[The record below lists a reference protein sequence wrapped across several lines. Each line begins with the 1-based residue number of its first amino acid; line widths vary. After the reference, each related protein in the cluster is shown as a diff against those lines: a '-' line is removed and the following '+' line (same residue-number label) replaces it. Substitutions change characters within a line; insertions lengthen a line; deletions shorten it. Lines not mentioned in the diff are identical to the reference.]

1 MKRRYKKKIRAF
13 MNCSQGP
20 LIGTRDSFALSVL
33 YDNFS
38 ALNSCDLQTELQ
50 SSIFSPRCPF
60 SRKHQD
66 MKNKTY
72 IAFLHLLRTIFMQ
85 LLANLVSSASP
96 KYFWF
101 CGQWATKNFAFR
113 SERRHKQK
121 NLLVVWV
128 LPFVGSLLCSIY
140 NNISLLLN

>member
-1 MKRRYKKKIRAF
+1 

-20 LIGTRDSFALSVL
+20 LIVTRDSFALSVL

-50 SSIFSPRCPF
+50 CSIFSPRCPF

-96 KYFWF
+96 KYF
-101 CGQWATKNFAFR
+101 
-113 SERRHKQK
+113 
-121 NLLVVWV
+121 
-128 LPFVGSLLCSIY
+128 
-140 NNISLLLN
+140 

>member
-1 MKRRYKKKIRAF
+1 

-20 LIGTRDSFALSVL
+20 LIETRDGFALSVL

-50 SSIFSPRCPF
+50 CSIFSPRCPF

-72 IAFLHLLRTIFMQ
+72 IAFLLLLRTTFMQ
-85 LLANLVSSASP
+85 LLGKFGFFCLTKIFFYLWTMANET
-96 KYFWF
+96 F
-101 CGQWATKNFAFR
+101 CV
-113 SERRHKQK
+113 QK
-121 NLLVVWV
+121 RAQT
-128 LPFVGSLLCSIY
+128 
-140 NNISLLLN
+140 